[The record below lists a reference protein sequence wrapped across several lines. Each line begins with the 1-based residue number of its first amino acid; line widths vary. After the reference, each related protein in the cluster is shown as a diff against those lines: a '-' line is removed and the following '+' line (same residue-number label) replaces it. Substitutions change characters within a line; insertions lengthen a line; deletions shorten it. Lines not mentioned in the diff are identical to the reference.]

1 MPQRDGPPAPEEG
14 PAPGGSP
21 GLPTPG
27 RDPDPEGPVEHLA
40 EEFVEAVDA
49 AVDRVLPPHL
59 RLRAWARRR
68 RSTHVVWRAA
78 VLLLGMTLVAA
89 GLAMLVL
96 PGPGWAAIILGLVVL
111 ASEFAWAHRL
121 LEPVRRWAR
130 AAAQKALDPA
140 VRRRN
145 LALAGVGLVFAG
157 ALVWWYLAA
166 YGPTLDGVTA
176 LLPG

>member
-1 MPQRDGPPAPEEG
+1 MGGADPDGEG
-14 PAPGGSP
+14 PV
-21 GLPTPG
+21 G
-27 RDPDPEGPVEHLA
+27 RDPDGEGPVEHLA

-68 RSTHVVWRAA
+68 RTTHVVWRAA
-78 VLLLGMTLVAA
+78 VLLLGMGLVAA

-96 PGPGWAAIILGLVVL
+96 PGPGWGAIILGLVVL

-130 AAAQKALDPA
+130 AAAAKALDPA

-145 LALAGVGLVFAG
+145 ITLLVVAVVLVGSLAG
-157 ALVWWYLAA
+157 WYLAV
-166 YGPTLDGVTA
+166 YGATLDGVTA

>member
-1 MPQRDGPPAPEEG
+1 VPQHE
-14 PAPGGSP
+14 
-21 GLPTPG
+21 
-27 RDPDPEGPVEHLA
+27 PDGPVERAA
-40 EEFVEAVDA
+40 EEFVDAVDA

-68 RSTHVVWRAA
+68 RTTHVVWRAS
-78 VLLLGMTLVAA
+78 VLLLGMTLVLA
-89 GLAMLVL
+89 GLVMLVL

-130 AAAQKALDPA
+130 AAAAKALDPRA
-140 VRRRN
+140 RRRN
-145 LALAGVGLVFAG
+145 LAILAGAVVA
-157 ALVWWYLAA
+157 LAA
-166 YGPTLDGVTA
+166 AAAWYVSRYGLTAEGVTS